1 MTSRTSRPAEPTHPP
16 GLTALLLIVTAVMCT
31 GAVFA
36 GLLAARLLEL
46 REDVAAAQRA
56 CTCCDSNHAPGSR

>member
-1 MTSRTSRPAEPTHPP
+1 MTPRSPAEPTHPP
-16 GLTALLLIVTAVMCT
+16 GLTALLLIVTAVMCI

-46 REDVAAAQRA
+46 REDVAAARQA
-56 CTCCDSNHAPGSR
+56 CTCCDADHAPGWP

>member
-1 MTSRTSRPAEPTHPP
+1 MTTRTPDEPTHPP

-46 REDVAAAQRA
+46 REDVAAAQQA
-56 CTCCDSNHAPGSR
+56 CTCCDQGPAPGWP